1 MRGIEAAQTYLLMP
15 HIGQVI
21 AIFRLLGLGYEK
33 YEKIP
38 VVNVVYNE
46 KISDDLVNNLVQVG
60 TGEGKSLVMAITAC
74 IFALSEVDVNCS
86 CYSEVLSMRDKNDFA
101 PGFRALGIE
110 ERIQYGSFNTLCEQL
125 LNEQCNGR
133 EKVRD
138 TIVTNQSALA
148 VVDTS
153 ARIRPKV
160 LLIDEKGVFLSDKL
174 YDGVYTSSVYLKGS
188 SIKTLLDTLW

>member
-60 TGEGKSLVMAITAC
+60 TQVK
-74 IFALSEVDVNCS
+74 VNHF
-86 CYSEVLSMRDKNDFA
+86 EVLSMRDKNDFA

-160 LLIDEKGVFLSDKL
+160 LLIDEMGVFLSDKL
-174 YDGVYTSSVYLKGS
+174 YDGVYTSSVYFKGP

>member
-60 TGEGKSLVMAITAC
+60 TQV
-74 IFALSEVDVNCS
+74 
-86 CYSEVLSMRDKNDFA
+86 KNDFA

>member
-74 IFALSEVDVNCS
+74 IFALSEVDVNC
-86 CYSEVLSMRDKNDFA
+86 
-101 PGFRALGIE
+101 FRALGIE